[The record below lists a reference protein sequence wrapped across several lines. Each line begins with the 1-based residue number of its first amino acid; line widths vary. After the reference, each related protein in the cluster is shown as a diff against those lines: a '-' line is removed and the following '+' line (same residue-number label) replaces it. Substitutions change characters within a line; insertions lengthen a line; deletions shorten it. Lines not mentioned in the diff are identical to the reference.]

1 MISKDQEPTSRQQQC
16 IARKKK
22 KTDSSRPQS
31 TRIYRGFQS
40 LWPRSLDEPRI
51 ELSKGFRSQR
61 FILILMIFSPYVKK
75 THDFLFINL
84 LKGFDKLMARK
95 VVREVGTVRI
105 VLNKL
110 WTRVQFS
117 ETSAPNEIV
126 LRNNSTGNP
135 RRHTRSEYCISSPTR
150 AKEDPLMY
158 FFLIN
163 FFFILLSWARLTTQQ
178 NTSSWIQQEDKQVLS
193 RDPTS
198 RWGVG
203 GIGEED
209 EDQRVPSA
217 PTNMRGVGGWCNVG

>member
-1 MISKDQEPTSRQQQC
+1 MRKQKHEKINWWYQRTKIPQAASSSALQEN
-16 IARKKK
+16 K

-105 VLNKL
+105 LNKL

-163 FFFILLSWARLTTQQ
+163 FFFYSAVLGTVNNTAEHVFMNTAR
-178 NTSSWIQQEDKQVLS
+178 
-193 RDPTS
+193 
-198 RWGVG
+198 G
-203 GIGEED
+203 
-209 EDQRVPSA
+209 
-217 PTNMRGVGGWCNVG
+217 